1 MAFCGKCGTK
11 VEEGVKF
18 CPVCGGQ
25 VAASAP
31 QQEATRAQEGS
42 AANQNGFSAKVSSL
56 NNTADITADFD
67 ANDITQNKAMGILAY
82 FGPLCFIPMFAAKD
96 SKFARFHANQGLVLL
111 IACVACG
118 IAAAI
123 LNAIILA
130 ISWRLFF
137 ISTIIS
143 PVVYIAFGILA
154 IIGIINA
161 ANGKAKE
168 LPVIG
173 KIKILK

>member
-31 QQEATRAQEGS
+31 QQEARTEQEGS

-56 NNTADITADFD
+56 NNTADTTSEFD
-67 ANDITQNKAMGILAY
+67 ASDITQNKSMAVLAY
-82 FGPLCFIPMFAAKD
+82 LGPLCFIPMFAAKE

-111 IACVACG
+111 IAAVALG
-118 IAAAI
+118 IASAI

-130 ISWRLFF
+130 ISWRLYFLT
-137 ISTIIS
+137 SIIS
-143 PVVYIAFGILA
+143 WVVYIAIGIL
-154 IIGIINA
+154 IILGIVNA